1 MATASAVPVAIL
13 RDGRPRGRPPQDE
26 DFQFLHTLESGTC
39 SNHQTSPMEA
49 TPCGRSPAAGRL
61 DEITSVLVAIQ
72 RKTGSQGFKL
82 PHDLAAVAASN
93 RGHELFEIFR
103 SIGKRGLD
111 RGETPPFQPR
121 PPWPARFPPI

>member
-1 MATASAVPVAIL
+1 MATGSAVPVAIL

-61 DEITSVLVAIQ
+61 DEITSVLVGIQ

-82 PHDLAAVAASN
+82 PHDLAPVAASN
-93 RGHELFEIFR
+93 RVHELFETFR
-103 SIGKRGLD
+103 TIAMRGLAP
-111 RGETPPFQPR
+111 GETPALE
-121 PPWPARFPPI
+121 ARR

>member
-1 MATASAVPVAIL
+1 MATGSAVPVAIL

-72 RKTGSQGFKL
+72 RKPRSQGFKL
-82 PHDLAAVAASN
+82 PHDLAPVAASN
-93 RGHELFEIFR
+93 RGQALFDIFR
-103 SIGKRGLD
+103 SVRHPGLD
-111 RGETPPFQPR
+111 RRE
-121 PPWPARFPPI
+121 